1 MSADRS
7 GQGGILSRDTD
18 RLSEARQIQA
28 WRALSTVER
37 ARVITGAC
45 RAVRTLALAGLRT
58 RDPAASERELIA
70 RLADLTLGSTLAR
83 RVYPELTHLE
93 P

>member
-7 GQGGILSRDTD
+7 FQGGVLSSDTD
-18 RLSEARQIQA
+18 RLSESRQIHV
-28 WRALSTVER
+28 WRSLTTVER

-45 RAVRTLALAGLRT
+45 RAVRTLALARLRT
-58 RDPAASERELIA
+58 RYPAASERELVA
-70 RLADLTLGSTLAR
+70 RLAVVTLGATLAR
-83 RVYPELTHLE
+83 RVYPELTHWR

>member
-1 MSADRS
+1 
-7 GQGGILSRDTD
+7 
-18 RLSEARQIQA
+18 
-28 WRALSTVER
+28 
-37 ARVITGAC
+37 VITGAC